1 MRLHRTYALWI
12 APAAVLVLM
21 GAVLAAGG
29 LYPFGGKTIS
39 WCDMNQQVIPL
50 LMSFQE
56 IAKGNASMFLNL
68 QNAGGMDFWG
78 VFFFFLASPFTSL
91 TLLVPKGDLYQFMNV
106 LVVLKMAMAAFTASA
121 FFQGALRHLNC
132 IQVSCLSVMYACSGF
147 TMLFYQNIV
156 WLDVVYLFPL
166 LMAGF
171 FRLCRREKP
180 LLFFLSVTAI
190 IVVNYYLSAMVLL
203 WLLLAGAAFAVFAI
217 SWARSKRVLLLMALS
232 VTLALLVTG
241 VVWMPSFQE
250 YLNSARTV
258 DLFTSLS
265 SGSFAAPLQ
274 TTLPL
279 LLCTA
284 LVVAA
289 VVLFFA
295 GHSRSHWNW
304 CQFVLLLL
312 LVLPLLVDPI
322 NRMWHLGSYQA
333 FPGRFAYIAVLLG
346 LLVSGWHLEESERL
360 HLHSQKPIRTSP
372 AWLFVTVAAVAL
384 CVWIGVTIRTDPA
397 LYNAATIYV
406 RTLWGDNNS
415 LLLCGIF
422 AACALVGYLLLF
434 LLFRARKLA
443 RPIFCVLL
451 CVLTVTEAAL
461 HANIYMAAAGS
472 DGKLYHNVTD
482 LEGRIQDNS
491 LYRLKMDD
499 KYFDANIPGG
509 LGYPSLSHYTSLTNG
524 NYLNAA
530 KWLGYSS
537 YWMEV
542 ESSGGTALTDALL
555 AQKYSVALRGTEAGR
570 PVLYQNGDYSIVRQ
584 PYTLPFG
591 VMTKSLGTPLSDRD
605 RFDIQ
610 EELYHDVLGGTGTL
624 FTRYSP
630 MDKMGVQIARQDGM
644 THITGAGGRLVYS
657 IPVKRKTILYFDCFD
672 KATSELSRPTYDA
685 FRVTVNGRTIKWSYP
700 ENSTNGILELGTFE
714 AGQVVDVVLDVQ
726 HDVSCTSFGVV
737 GLDTDRL
744 SAALAQA
751 ETADLR
757 QEMNTLTGTVQS
769 KQGGWLLVP
778 VTATDGYSATVNG
791 VAAQTDVAF
800 GTFLTVRVP
809 AGTST
814 VRISFTPPGFWPGLA
829 CTGIGILLAVLF
841 LIGLRRGWYTKL
853 LSFLETPVTVIYEVV
868 ALLTFVALYV
878 FPVVVYLAVNAAN
891 S

>member
-1 MRLHRTYALWI
+1 
-12 APAAVLVLM
+12 
-21 GAVLAAGG
+21 
-29 LYPFGGKTIS
+29 
-39 WCDMNQQVIPL
+39 
-50 LMSFQE
+50 
-56 IAKGNASMFLNL
+56 
-68 QNAGGMDFWG
+68 
-78 VFFFFLASPFTSL
+78 
-91 TLLVPKGDLYQFMNV
+91 
-106 LVVLKMAMAAFTASA
+106 
-121 FFQGALRHLNC
+121 
-132 IQVSCLSVMYACSGF
+132 
-147 TMLFYQNIV
+147 
-156 WLDVVYLFPL
+156 
-166 LMAGF
+166 
-171 FRLCRREKP
+171 
-180 LLFFLSVTAI
+180 
-190 IVVNYYLSAMVLL
+190 
-203 WLLLAGAAFAVFAI
+203 
-217 SWARSKRVLLLMALS
+217 
-232 VTLALLVTG
+232 
-241 VVWMPSFQE
+241 
-250 YLNSARTV
+250 
-258 DLFTSLS
+258 
-265 SGSFAAPLQ
+265 
-274 TTLPL
+274 
-279 LLCTA
+279 
-284 LVVAA
+284 
-289 VVLFFA
+289 
-295 GHSRSHWNW
+295 
-304 CQFVLLLL
+304 
-312 LVLPLLVDPI
+312 
-322 NRMWHLGSYQA
+322 
-333 FPGRFAYIAVLLG
+333 
-346 LLVSGWHLEESERL
+346 
-360 HLHSQKPIRTSP
+360 
-372 AWLFVTVAAVAL
+372 
-384 CVWIGVTIRTDPA
+384 
-397 LYNAATIYV
+397 
-406 RTLWGDNNS
+406 
-415 LLLCGIF
+415 
-422 AACALVGYLLLF
+422 
-434 LLFRARKLA
+434 
-443 RPIFCVLL
+443 
-451 CVLTVTEAAL
+451 
-461 HANIYMAAAGS
+461 
-472 DGKLYHNVTD
+472 
-482 LEGRIQDNS
+482 
-491 LYRLKMDD
+491 
-499 KYFDANIPGG
+499 
-509 LGYPSLSHYTSLTNG
+509 
-524 NYLNAA
+524 
-530 KWLGYSS
+530 
-537 YWMEV
+537 
-542 ESSGGTALTDALL
+542 
-555 AQKYSVALRGTEAGR
+555 
-570 PVLYQNGDYSIVRQ
+570 
-584 PYTLPFG
+584 
-591 VMTKSLGTPLSDRD
+591 MTKSLGTPLSDRD